1 MSKLNFIKSRRFWGL
16 VVIAIVG
23 VLQAEAV
30 LSSDIANAIN
40 VIVMGF
46 IGIRTIDKVF
56 VEK

>member
-1 MSKLNFIKSRRFWGL
+1 MKKLNFIKSRRFWGL